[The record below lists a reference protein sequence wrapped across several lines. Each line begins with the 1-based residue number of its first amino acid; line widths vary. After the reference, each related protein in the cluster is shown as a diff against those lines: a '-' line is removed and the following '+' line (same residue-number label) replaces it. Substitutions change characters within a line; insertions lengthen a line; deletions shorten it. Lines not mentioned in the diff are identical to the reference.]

1 MYVSD
6 SGVPGDDSMSCDLD
20 VCMYVD
26 MYRLKFMSWSLR
38 LGFLCWEIWEE
49 AGMLSSS
56 LKK

>member
-1 MYVSD
+1 
-6 SGVPGDDSMSCDLD
+6 MSCDLD

-26 MYRLKFMSWSLR
+26 MCRLKFMSWSLR